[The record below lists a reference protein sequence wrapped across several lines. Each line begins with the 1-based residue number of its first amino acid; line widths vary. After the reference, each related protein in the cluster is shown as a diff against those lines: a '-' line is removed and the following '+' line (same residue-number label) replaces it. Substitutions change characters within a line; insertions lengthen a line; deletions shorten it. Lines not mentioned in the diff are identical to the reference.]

1 MSFLFEKNG
10 KNSII
15 KLMKILKPSFY
26 DNFKCL
32 ADDCKNSC
40 CSAGWQI
47 SVSKNEI
54 AKLQF
59 CGDDSL
65 AKNENFVKC
74 QNEFC
79 INLLDKKCPY
89 FENGLCDIVLKKGN
103 DFLFDV
109 CKNFPRNFNKTKSH
123 LEMRLS
129 IACEEVCRLLLK
141 QEKFEFK
148 TENNHNLMIKTND
161 KNFETR
167 QQIIN
172 ILQDRTKNLMQ
183 RVESVNTLVGT
194 TMPTFDGSNFEKL
207 EWLEDKNRKL
217 FCDIKPLKDFESETF
232 SEIQIENLFVYF
244 VFNYFANVSI
254 KFCDSAI
261 FKFCAFSVMCCL
273 SLAEKLEKSNYEI
286 KAIDAMLMFGRE
298 IESSSKNVEII
309 LENLK

>member
-65 AKNENFVKC
+65 AKNENFAKC

-89 FENGLCDIVLKKGN
+89 FENGLCEIVLKKGN

-148 TENNHNLMIKTND
+148 TENNHNSMIKTND

-172 ILQDRTKNLMQ
+172 ILQDITKNLMQ

-194 TMPTFDGSNFEKL
+194 TMPTFDGSIFEKL
-207 EWLEDKNRKL
+207 EWL
-217 FCDIKPLKDFESETF
+217 
-232 SEIQIENLFVYF
+232 
-244 VFNYFANVSI
+244 
-254 KFCDSAI
+254 
-261 FKFCAFSVMCCL
+261 
-273 SLAEKLEKSNYEI
+273 
-286 KAIDAMLMFGRE
+286 
-298 IESSSKNVEII
+298 
-309 LENLK
+309 